1 MDGAEVIIEVDV
13 QGVEYV
19 QPPQPSNILACGR
32 FPGSFML
39 TSMVVFFPHLP
50 IQGLVI
56 EAQTAHPVLILFYCL
71 FTSAPPILVM
81 AVFAIVY
88 TEEGVLMISQ
98 MAGFKER
105 PRS

>member
-1 MDGAEVIIEVDV
+1 MMDGAEVIIEVDV

-56 EAQTAHPVLILFYCL
+56 EVRKVREI
-71 FTSAPPILVM
+71 
-81 AVFAIVY
+81 
-88 TEEGVLMISQ
+88 
-98 MAGFKER
+98 
-105 PRS
+105 